1 MTRQELIDVLREK
14 NFYFKRQA
22 KRTQIWRQ
30 RGGLR
35 HVAVP
40 DKRVL
45 SRQQAGVVLY
55 QAGLS
60 KEEIVVLVGSS
71 SSTRVSTVTLVH

>member
-1 MTRQELIDVLREK
+1 MTREDLIEVLRDN

-35 HVAVP
+35 CVAVP
-40 DKRVL
+40 DKQVL

-60 KEEIVVLVGSS
+60 KKEIMDLVDSNPAK
-71 SSTRVSTVTLVH
+71 VSAVPP